1 LPRWRRSS
9 FDRFDTGVGRCT
21 VTPRSIHKV
30 LGMNHDTRAL
40 PVVLVFAGHDPSG
53 GAGLQA
59 DIEAIASQGA
69 HAATVVTA
77 LTVQDTRTVAGYTSI
92 EPAHLTAQA
101 RAILEDMP
109 VAAFKL
115 GMLGSIDNA
124 EAVHGLLSDYPE
136 IPVVVDP
143 VLASGGGKDLGGHEL
158 IEVYRQL
165 LFPITTILTPN
176 GPEARALAPGAD
188 TLDACAFALLEHGID
203 YVLLTGGHEPT
214 PAVIDRLYGDQRL
227 LETFRRERLPH
238 SYHGSGCTLAAGIAA
253 LLARGRAPLAAIR
266 EAQDFT
272 WHALRHGYRPGLGQ
286 HLPNRCFRA
295 TEHED

>member
-1 LPRWRRSS
+1 MS
-9 FDRFDTGVGRCT
+9 
-21 VTPRSIHKV
+21 
-30 LGMNHDTRAL
+30 HDTRPL

-77 LTVQDTRTVAGYTSI
+77 LTIQDTQDVAGYTSI
-92 EPAHLTAQA
+92 EPEHLTAQA

-109 VAAFKL
+109 VAVFKL
-115 GMLGSIDNA
+115 GMLGSIENA
-124 EAVHGLLSDYPE
+124 EAVHGILTDYPE

-143 VLASGGGKDLGGHEL
+143 VLASGRGTNLGGRAMIEVFHEL
-158 IEVYRQL
+158 L
-165 LFPITTILTPN
+165 LPVTTILTPN

-188 TLDACAFALLEHGID
+188 TLDACAFTLLAHGVE
-203 YVLLTGGHEPT
+203 YVLVTGGHEPA
-214 PAVIDRLYGDQRL
+214 PAVINRLYSGQRL
-227 LETFRRERLPH
+227 LETFRWERLPY

-266 EAQDFT
+266 EAQEYT
-272 WHALRHGYRPGLGQ
+272 WHTLRHGYRPGLGQ
-286 HLPNRCFRA
+286 HLPNRLFRVN
-295 TEHED
+295 EHED